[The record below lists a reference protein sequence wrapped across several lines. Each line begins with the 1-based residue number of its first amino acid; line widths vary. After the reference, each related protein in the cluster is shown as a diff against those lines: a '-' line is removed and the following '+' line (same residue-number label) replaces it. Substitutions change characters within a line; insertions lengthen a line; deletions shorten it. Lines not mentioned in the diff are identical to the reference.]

1 MTRRT
6 PSRHRKS
13 PKQVKA
19 SRRVKIPARI
29 TPLLTTIGRL
39 AAKMEMPAFAVGG
52 CVRDWML
59 GAETVDLD
67 VTVDGS
73 GIDLARAVA
82 VAFKA
87 SVEVH
92 QHFGTATLHLLSSDR
107 ETAGPGSDFPV
118 PRVDFATCRQERY
131 PKPAAYPE
139 VALGTLRQDLFRRDF
154 TINAM
159 AVALSPDEF
168 GVLVDPYGGA
178 ADLRQRWLRILHD
191 RSFIDDP
198 SRILRGIRLA
208 RHFKLRWEL
217 HTRRALQEAMDAGML
232 SLLNAGRIRKE
243 LTRMAQG
250 PDARE
255 CFQKLAG
262 LLEGG
267 GR

>member
-1 MTRRT
+1 MTTETRVEIPVRNT
-6 PSRHRKS
+6 P
-13 PKQVKA
+13 VLA
-19 SRRVKIPARI
+19 S
-29 TPLLTTIGRL
+29 IGRI
-39 AAKMEMPAFAVGG
+39 AAEMEMPAFAVGG

-59 GAETVDLD
+59 GTETVDLD

-73 GIDLARAVA
+73 GIDVARAMA

-87 SVEVH
+87 SLEVH
-92 QHFGTATLHLLSSDR
+92 QHFGTATLHLSNPDQ
-107 ETAGPGSDFPV
+107 ETAGPGSDVPV
-118 PRVDFATCRQERY
+118 SRVDFATCRQERY

-178 ADLRQRWLRILHD
+178 ADLRQRRLRILHD

-208 RHFKLRWEL
+208 RHFTLRWEL
-217 HTRRALQEAMDAGML
+217 HTRRALHEAMDAGAL

-243 LTRMAQG
+243 LTKMAQG

-255 CFQKLAG
+255 CFQKLVV

-267 GR
+267 DR